1 MLQGK
6 TVLVG
11 VTGGIAAYKSA
22 LLISRL
28 RDAGAQVLVVMT
40 RNATKFI
47 TPLTLQTLSGHPVYV
62 EMFQPATEEVA
73 EHVSLSE
80 RADVMVVAP
89 ATANIIGKVAA
100 GIADDMLSTT
110 IMAAR
115 SPVIF
120 APAMHA
126 QMYKNP
132 IVQEKIAYLKQLG
145 YHFVG
150 PVEGRLARG
159 EIGIGRLAEIAD
171 IVDTVVQVLGETK

>member
-1 MLQGK
+1 MLRGK

-22 LLISRL
+22 TLIRRL

-40 RNATKFI
+40 RNATHFI
-47 TPLTLQTLSGHPVYV
+47 TPLTLQTLSGRPVYV

-80 RADVMVVAP
+80 KADAVVVAP

-110 IMAAR
+110 IMAAQ

-126 QMYKNP
+126 QMYRNP
-132 IVQEKIAYLKQLG
+132 IVQEKIAHLKELG

-150 PVEGRLARG
+150 PVEGKLARG
-159 EIGIGRLAEIAD
+159 EIGIGRLAEISD
-171 IVDTVVQVLGETK
+171 IVDKVAQVIGGEK